1 MNVISMA
8 GLAIGIGM
16 LVDNSIVVIENIYR
30 LRAEGVEPR
39 EAAIQGA
46 REVMGAITASTLTT
60 ICVFAP
66 VLFVHGMTRQV
77 FMDMILTITY
87 SLMASLIVA
96 LTVIPAMAQGLLKR
110 QVKPMSKLARKLMG
124 AFEWSVR
131 LTLRCRVLA
140 LLLALGLLGGT
151 AYYSLKQGFEYFP
164 ESGGTQISITVSVPE
179 DYTFSDRCFLADEMM
194 TAMEAVPH
202 LTDIGGMIG
211 GGMESLVGLT
221 NGGGDQQ
228 ITVYALVDE
237 NSGYSSIEAIQDIR
251 RALEPFRRHADFDV
265 SSVSTMSMTSM
276 LQSGGFTMN
285 IYSNDLDDLRTAAIA
300 VADRLRTVEGLKDI
314 SGGAEDT
321 APALHITVDKEKAIE
336 HNLTTAQVYMAIVQ
350 ELTRSI
356 QATQVTTT
364 TTSLS
369 ATIHSPDGETDRQ
382 KLERMTVTA
391 TLRDGTTEEVPLK
404 DIITC
409 TETETLSSIY
419 RLEQRRYISVTA
431 TVADGYNV
439 TLVSTEARKALEEVE
454 LPAGCQV
461 EYAGEN
467 ETIMDAMK
475 DLFFMLL
482 LGVLIIYLIM
492 VAQFQSLLSPFI
504 VILTVPLAFAGGF
517 LGLLI
522 THFNMSIVS
531 MVGMIML
538 VGVVVNNGIVLVDCA
553 NRLRE
558 EEGLTKR
565 EAIVKAAT
573 MRIRP
578 VLMTALTTILG
589 LLPLGMGLGTGA
601 EIIQPVAI
609 VCIGGL
615 TYATLM
621 TVFIVPVL
629 YDLLRRDKAPA
640 Q

>member
-1 MNVISMA
+1 M
-8 GLAIGIGM
+8 
-16 LVDNSIVVIENIYR
+16 
-30 LRAEGVEPR
+30 
-39 EAAIQGA
+39 
-46 REVMGAITASTLTT
+46 
-60 ICVFAP
+60 
-66 VLFVHGMTRQV
+66 
-77 FMDMILTITY
+77 
-87 SLMASLIVA
+87 
-96 LTVIPAMAQGLLKR
+96 
-110 QVKPMSKLARKLMG
+110 
-124 AFEWSVR
+124 
-131 LTLRCRVLA
+131 
-140 LLLALGLLGGT
+140 
-151 AYYSLKQGFEYFP
+151 
-164 ESGGTQISITVSVPE
+164 
-179 DYTFSDRCFLADEMM
+179 
-194 TAMEAVPH
+194 
-202 LTDIGGMIG
+202 
-211 GGMESLVGLT
+211 
-221 NGGGDQQ
+221 
-228 ITVYALVDE
+228 
-237 NSGYSSIEAIQDIR
+237 
-251 RALEPFRRHADFDV
+251 
-265 SSVSTMSMTSM
+265 
-276 LQSGGFTMN
+276 
-285 IYSNDLDDLRTAAIA
+285 
-300 VADRLRTVEGLKDI
+300 
-314 SGGAEDT
+314 
-321 APALHITVDKEKAIE
+321 
-336 HNLTTAQVYMAIVQ
+336 
-350 ELTRSI
+350 
-356 QATQVTTT
+356 
-364 TTSLS
+364 
-369 ATIHSPDGETDRQ
+369 
-382 KLERMTVTA
+382 
-391 TLRDGTTEEVPLK
+391 
-404 DIITC
+404 
-409 TETETLSSIY
+409 
-419 RLEQRRYISVTA
+419 
-431 TVADGYNV
+431 ADGYNV

-601 EIIQPVAI
+601 EIIQPVAV

>member
-1 MNVISMA
+1 
-8 GLAIGIGM
+8 
-16 LVDNSIVVIENIYR
+16 
-30 LRAEGVEPR
+30 
-39 EAAIQGA
+39 
-46 REVMGAITASTLTT
+46 
-60 ICVFAP
+60 
-66 VLFVHGMTRQV
+66 
-77 FMDMILTITY
+77 
-87 SLMASLIVA
+87 
-96 LTVIPAMAQGLLKR
+96 
-110 QVKPMSKLARKLMG
+110 
-124 AFEWSVR
+124 
-131 LTLRCRVLA
+131 
-140 LLLALGLLGGT
+140 
-151 AYYSLKQGFEYFP
+151 
-164 ESGGTQISITVSVPE
+164 
-179 DYTFSDRCFLADEMM
+179 
-194 TAMEAVPH
+194 
-202 LTDIGGMIG
+202 
-211 GGMESLVGLT
+211 
-221 NGGGDQQ
+221 
-228 ITVYALVDE
+228 
-237 NSGYSSIEAIQDIR
+237 
-251 RALEPFRRHADFDV
+251 
-265 SSVSTMSMTSM
+265 M

-285 IYSNDLDDLRTAAIA
+285 IFSNDLDDLRTAAIA

-314 SGGAEDT
+314 TGGAEDT

-364 TTSLS
+364 TSSLS
-369 ATIHSPDGETDRQ
+369 ATIHSADGETDRQ

-439 TLVSTEARKALEEVE
+439 TLVSTEARKALAEVE

-504 VILTVPLAFAGGF
+504 VILTVPLSFAGGF

-558 EEGLTKR
+558 EGLNKR

-601 EIIQPVAI
+601 EIIQPVAV